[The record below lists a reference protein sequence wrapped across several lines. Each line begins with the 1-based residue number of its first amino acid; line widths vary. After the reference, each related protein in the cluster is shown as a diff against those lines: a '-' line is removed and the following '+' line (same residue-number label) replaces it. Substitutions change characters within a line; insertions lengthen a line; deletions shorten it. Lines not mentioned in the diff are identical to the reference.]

1 MKNNDPWSAVD
12 KLCKQVQK
20 PPAGWLSMA
29 QLASRW
35 NCALQRA
42 RTEAKMLLEDGALER
57 GYFRVTNGNRAL
69 FYRPTK
75 AFYKRVKATK
85 HK

>member
-1 MKNNDPWSAVD
+1 MKNNDPWTAVD
-12 KLCKQVQK
+12 KISKQLSK

-42 RTEAKMLLEDGALER
+42 RTEAKMLLEDGAFECA
-57 GYFRVTNGNRAL
+57 YFRAANGNRAI

-75 AFYKRVKATK
+75 AASKRVKATK